1 MVAKDRADEILEE
14 TPLRGPED
22 KKPGRVVLKEE
33 GESKLSATSISPFC
47 LTGTQTQ

>member
-22 KKPGRVVLKEE
+22 MKLGREVLKEE
-33 GESKLSATSISPFC
+33 GEPKLEP
-47 LTGTQTQ
+47 GDE